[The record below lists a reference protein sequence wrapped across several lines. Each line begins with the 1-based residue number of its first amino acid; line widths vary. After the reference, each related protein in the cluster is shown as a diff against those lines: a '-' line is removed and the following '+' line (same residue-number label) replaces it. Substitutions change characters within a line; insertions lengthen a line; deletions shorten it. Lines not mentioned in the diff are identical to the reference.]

1 MYCVSVFYQITIV
14 FNTHRLI
21 LIEHIYSLSS
31 PLRGALRLT
40 SCSYEA
46 AYDTEKI
53 QLGPVDMNMNSFFPV
68 AADLVFT

>member
-1 MYCVSVFYQITIV
+1 MYFVSVFYQITIV

-53 QLGPVDMNMNSFFPV
+53 QLGPDMNMNSFYPV